1 MLMTDTLTKLFTPNT
16 GKVIDTTEVSSPFKI
31 DAMQGTTD
39 LSVSSQWWN
48 RPSDQRFLSL
58 SALEDAVLARSTN
71 AETFIADLSKTRV
84 VLDREDEDKLS
95 LEFNDK
101 IVDPTHWSFGQLA
114 SLAGAPAGYMRKLP
128 SKLAAINLQYGLANF
143 REENIKLYSN
153 DNSLLAA
160 TGVNYGRV
168 QDIELVRAV
177 RKIAGNGVGD
187 TNWKV
192 PGAIDWS
199 NGTYNPFV
207 DITKDTTTLYA
218 SDRDVFMFLV
228 DDTHP
233 IEIGKLKNGDPDLV
247 FRGFYVWNSEVGS
260 KSLGIST
267 FLLRGVCQNRCL
279 WGVQDK
285 NTISIRH
292 SKNAP
297 HRFASEVSPGL
308 LEYSNAGTGGIL
320 DGVYKA
326 KTAVVARSDDDR
338 TEFLTK
344 RGFSTKQTQLIIDA
358 VINEEDKKPESVWDF
373 VQGITAVARDIKHT
387 DARLDMEK
395 VAGKLMEQAQK

>member
-1 MLMTDTLTKLFTPNT
+1 MFIEATQATQVTSAYKTDVMKGNLDKT
-16 GKVIDTTEVSSPFKI
+16 VSSN
-31 DAMQGTTD
+31 
-39 LSVSSQWWN
+39 WWN
-48 RPSDQRFLSL
+48 RPADQRFLNL
-58 SALEDAVLARSTN
+58 SDLEDSVLARSENT
-71 AETFIADLSKTRV
+71 ETYIADLSKTRV

-101 IVDPTHWSFGQLA
+101 IIDPTHWSFGQLA

-143 REENIKLYSN
+143 REENIKMYYNN
-153 DNSLLAA
+153 DQLLAA

-177 RKIAGNGVGD
+177 RKIAGDGVGD

-192 PGAIDWS
+192 PGAIDWAH
-199 NGTYNPFV
+199 GTYNPFV
-207 DITKDTTTLYA
+207 NITSDTTTLYA

-233 IEIGKLKNGDPDLV
+233 IEIGKLNNGDPDLV

-279 WGVQDK
+279 WGVEDK
-285 NTISIRH
+285 NTIMIRH

-308 LEYSNAGTGGIL
+308 IEYSNGGTGGIL
-320 DGVYKA
+320 EGVYKA
-326 KTAVVARSDDDR
+326 KSAVVARTDDDR
-338 TEFLTK
+338 KEFLGK
-344 RGFSTKQTQLIIDA
+344 RGFSAKQTQTIIDA

-373 VQGITAVARDIKHT
+373 VQGITAVARDIQHT

-395 VAGKLMEQAQK
+395 IAGKLMEQAAK